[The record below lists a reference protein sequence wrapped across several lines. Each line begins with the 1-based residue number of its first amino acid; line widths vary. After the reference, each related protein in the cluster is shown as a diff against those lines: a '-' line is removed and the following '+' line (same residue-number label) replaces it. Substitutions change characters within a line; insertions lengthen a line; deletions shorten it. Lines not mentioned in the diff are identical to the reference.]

1 MVLSDKQQ
9 KDILEEYAQGGTSY
23 RKLAVKY
30 KVSTYAIRC
39 VLSKNAELTQK
50 ITEIKNEN
58 TKDLIEHIKQRS
70 NRAKTLFDRILD
82 VAERSVETARFR
94 DLMGGLI
101 ALRDVFGT
109 SADEKEGNG
118 SDAVNV
124 NIIVK
129 DTSGATENE

>member
-82 VAERSVETARFR
+82 VAEKKVSYAKFR
-94 DLMGGLI
+94 DLMGGLMVI
-101 ALRDVFGT
+101 RDVFGSEDPKDPNNSEPVT
-109 SADEKEGNG
+109 
-118 SDAVNV
+118 V
-124 NIIVK
+124 NIVVK
-129 DTSGATENE
+129 DTSGASKNE